1 MGLGLLWMDS
11 YVSSPTKLDRHQ
23 LMVPVPQP
31 SSEKLT
37 WNPKKFGV
45 DLNTLEIS
53 YDHGKAEPLR
63 VLRYAIQ
70 MQMREVGTQYWVNTW
85 SWTKPYKT
93 KGRVRQILSSLPEDR
108 EALFTRQEISRN
120 LAVSYDL
127 GPGMRKEVCIVPFL
141 FLCECFLHYHTRYD
155 TYRLALFAHL
165 YISRYRGPIKN

>member
-1 MGLGLLWMDS
+1 MAL
-11 YVSSPTKLDRHQ
+11 
-23 LMVPVPQP
+23 VPQP
-31 SSEKLT
+31 ESSEKLT
-37 WNPKKFGV
+37 WNPKEIGV

-70 MQMREVGTQYWVNTW
+70 LQMREVGTKYWVKTW

-93 KGRVRQILSSLPEDR
+93 KGRVRQILSSYLVT
-108 EALFTRQEISRN
+108 AKLSSHRQEISRN

-155 TYRLALFAHL
+155 PYALGDLHSCISQGIETY
-165 YISRYRGPIKN
+165 